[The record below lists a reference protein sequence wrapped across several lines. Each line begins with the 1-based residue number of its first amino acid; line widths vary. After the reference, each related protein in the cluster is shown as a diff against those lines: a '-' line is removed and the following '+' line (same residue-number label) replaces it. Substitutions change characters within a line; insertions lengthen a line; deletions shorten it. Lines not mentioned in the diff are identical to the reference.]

1 MSRKTDLIDGFER
14 ARVGEAL
21 RQSQER
27 FRLLFHQSAVGIKR
41 LDHEGHLLEVN
52 NKLCDILGYAREE
65 LLQLSLADFTYPA
78 DMPHERA
85 QLSRLLSR
93 EISSYSVEKRCLRK
107 DGSLI
112 WVRVTSSLPSGSDK
126 PAEWWIS
133 VVEDITERKQAEEAL
148 RLTAMEL
155 ARSNKDL
162 EQFAYVASH
171 DLQEPLRM
179 VTAFMQLLEQKY
191 QGKLDATGNQYIHYA
206 VDGAKRMQQL
216 INDLL
221 AYARLG
227 TRTAGQAP
235 VDSGRAFRQALS
247 MLQLSIEESK
257 AQVTAGNLP
266 VVRADEPQLA
276 RVFQNLIGNAIKFR
290 SAQPLRIHIDARRED
305 DFWLFSVTDNGIGID
320 PEYHEKV
327 FMIFQQL
334 HTKEKYPG
342 TGIGLAICRKM
353 VDRHGGRIWVE
364 STVGQGSTFY
374 FTFPL

>member
-1 MSRKTDLIDGFER
+1 
-14 ARVGEAL
+14 
-21 RQSQER
+21 
-27 FRLLFHQSAVGIKR
+27 
-41 LDHEGHLLEVN
+41 
-52 NKLCDILGYAREE
+52 
-65 LLQLSLADFTYPA
+65 
-78 DMPHERA
+78 
-85 QLSRLLSR
+85 
-93 EISSYSVEKRCLRK
+93 
-107 DGSLI
+107 
-112 WVRVTSSLPSGSDK
+112 
-126 PAEWWIS
+126 
-133 VVEDITERKQAEEAL
+133 
-148 RLTAMEL
+148 
-155 ARSNKDL
+155 
-162 EQFAYVASH
+162 
-171 DLQEPLRM
+171 M

-305 DFWLFSVTDNGIGID
+305 DFWLFSVTDSGIGID